1 MFLDKLLERNEALA
15 SYAFKGIE
23 TGEILPDTY
32 ILDLDRIVQNGKSM
46 VAEAQKYNIEL
57 YFMLKQ
63 IGRNPL
69 VGKALMDIGFKGAVV
84 VDYKEAIVMIDNG
97 IHISNVGHLV
107 QMPKQALEKILN
119 ARPDY
124 VTVYS
129 ISKIE
134 EINEVCKKLG
144 LKQKLLIR
152 VTDDD
157 SHLYSGQIAGFNTA
171 TLKDVLK
178 KVEEL
183 ENVEFGGITVFP
195 ALLYSED
202 TGTIKETENINA
214 KDRAV
219 KILDELG
226 YKDYNVN
233 LPSASCTNS
242 IPLIAKLGGTSGEP
256 GHGLTGTTPLHKYV
270 NEAENV
276 GYCYVSEVSHNFK
289 DKAYCYGGGTYRR
302 GHMENCLVGKS
313 LKDAIKAKIAA
324 PDMDSIDYH
333 FEIDRNCN
341 VSDTVLTCFRAQV
354 FTTRSNVAV
363 VEGLS
368 NNCPKLL
375 GTYNSLG
382 QEIGQNWK

>member
-1 MFLDKLLERNEALA
+1 MFLDKLIERNPALA
-15 SYAFKGIE
+15 EYAFESVNEGSI
-23 TGEILPDTY
+23 IPDTY
-32 ILDLDRIVQNGKSM
+32 ILDLDVIKENGRKM
-46 VAEAQKYNIEL
+46 VEAAKPLGIDL

-69 VGKALMDIGFKGAVV
+69 IGKALIEVGFKGAVT
-84 VDYKEAIVMIDNG
+84 VDYKEALVMIDG
-97 IHISNVGHLV
+97 GVHISNVGHLV
-107 QMPKQALEKILN
+107 QIPKHALKKIL
-119 ARPDY
+119 ASKPDY

-129 ISKIE
+129 IKKIE
-134 EINEVCKKLG
+134 EINKVCKELN

-157 SHLYSGQIAGFNTA
+157 SHLYSGQIAGFNTSE
-171 TLKDVLK
+171 LKDVVK
-178 KVEEL
+178 KIEEL
-183 ENVEFGGITVFP
+183 ENVEVGGITAFP
-195 ALLYSED
+195 ALLYSETEND
-202 TGTIKETENINA
+202 ILPTENINA
-214 KDRAV
+214 KERAI

-226 YKDYNVN
+226 YKDINVN
-233 LPSASCTNS
+233 LPSATCCHSL
-242 IPLIAKLGGTSGEP
+242 PLLAKLGAKSGEP
-256 GHGLTGTTPLHKYV
+256 GHGLTGTTPLHKHN

-313 LKDAIKAKIAA
+313 YKDAMRAKITP

-333 FEIDRNCN
+333 FEIDRNFD
-341 VSDTVLTCFRAQV
+341 VSDIVLTCFRAQV

-363 VEGLS
+363 VKGLS
-368 NNCPKLL
+368 IGKPELL

-382 QEIGQNWK
+382 EKISQNWK